1 MNPCDQVSI
10 GSAWKMHV
18 PIGHLW
24 MEFAKWLPLLLQI
37 RGNPYYYKTGHNRWT
52 NFDKSVINCLTEHF
66 KRLEIKEI
74 RKSIHM
80 KIMRF
85 WNIDLCKNARNSPH
99 SRYGISL
106 RIQSECGKIRN
117 RNTLNR
123 EIFHVVP
130 STHIFRDVFGILS
143 NT

>member
-1 MNPCDQVSI
+1 MWSSFHWKCLKNACSYRPSLNGICKMASI
-10 GSAWKMHV
+10 V
-18 PIGHLW
+18 ITN
-24 MEFAKWLPLLLQI
+24 
-37 RGNPYYYKTGHNRWT
+37 RGNPYYHKTGHNRWT
-52 NFDKSVINCLTEHF
+52 NFDESVINCLTEHF

-117 RNTLNR
+117 RNTLNT